1 MKSQSATAQLKPIFR
16 FPVQDSEARNRFITG
31 CALML
36 GGFIVPVIPALFAYG
51 YALRILRSTAEGKP
65 PSMPAWED
73 WTSLLSLG
81 LRGMVV
87 GLVFTLPAMAVFLF
101 GLAAYMGSFV
111 LIPFIESAEGSV
123 SDPLFLLFLLG
134 MASLFFAM
142 AFGSLLLL
150 LGAVP
155 LPASLAHFV
164 VRDRFGAAFRAR
176 EWWPILSANRLG
188 YLMAFVIVAGIFAI
202 GYYAFF
208 VLYSTL
214 ILMCLAFLV
223 MPPIMFY
230 SMLVG
235 SALFGEIYREGH
247 AALEQPAR
255 PAAPRAGARSP
266 RKRTT
271 RPAG

>member
-1 MKSQSATAQLKPIFR
+1 MKSQSATAQLKPIFQ
-16 FPVQDSEARNRFITG
+16 FPFQDTEARNRFLTG
-31 CALML
+31 CALMV

-65 PSMPAWED
+65 PSMPVWED
-73 WTSLLSLG
+73 WSSLLGLG
-81 LRGMVV
+81 ARGAVV
-87 GLVFTLPAMAVFLF
+87 GFIFTLPAFAVFLF
-101 GLAAYMGSFV
+101 GLAAYVGSFL
-111 LIPFIESAEGSV
+111 LIPFISGEGSA
-123 SDPLFLLFLLG
+123 SDPFFVLFLLG

-142 AFGSLLLL
+142 AFGLLLLL

-164 VRDRFGAAFRAR
+164 VHDRFGAAFRVR

-188 YLMAFVIVAGIFAI
+188 YFMAIVIVAGIFAI

-214 ILMCLAFLV
+214 ILLCLAFLV

-247 AALEQPAR
+247 AAPEQPAR